1 MTDVHRLAPTSSTVD
16 RTNAR
21 LPDGTLDKGGALGQ
35 DAFLKLLMA
44 QMQHQD
50 PSAPTDSAQM
60 MTQLAQFSS
69 VESLTGLNRKLAGIG
84 TGQDFSTAV
93 GLIGRTVEYTDADGR
108 ARTGVVDGVEQDRD
122 GVLLRVGA
130 ERVATDRVVRVRP
143 SAT

>member
-1 MTDVHRLAPTSSTVD
+1 M
-16 RTNAR
+16 
-21 LPDGTLDKGGALGQ
+21 PDGTLDKGGALGQ

-84 TGQDFSTAV
+84 AGQDFSTAV
-93 GLIGRTVEYTDADGR
+93 GLIGRTVDYTDADGR